1 MAGNGYE
8 GSFDYCNIL
17 IIIACIPSSFSIL
30 GLMSGVFGVGFSIV
44 AVVLCAVF
52 GFWILT
58 FAIYAGAIVM
68 IVLGIVQLFTIP
80 GAGLIYMGIGSFL
93 IGIGII

>member
-80 GAGLIYMGIGSFL
+80 GAGLIYIWGLVAF
-93 IGIGII
+93 